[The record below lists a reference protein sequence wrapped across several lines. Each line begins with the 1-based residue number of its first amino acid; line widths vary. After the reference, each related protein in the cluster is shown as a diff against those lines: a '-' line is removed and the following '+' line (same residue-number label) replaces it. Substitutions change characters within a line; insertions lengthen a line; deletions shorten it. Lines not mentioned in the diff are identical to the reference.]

1 LTEVPEYLLERS
13 RERRRA
19 LGLSGGEGGEGE
31 AAAPAASTGDDA
43 GDAGAVAVAP
53 AASTAAPAEVVETAP
68 EPRAPDPPWVLA
80 ARSRHKIPMWVLPVL
95 FLLPIWGYVYVAFL
109 GTEAQAEGALVDG
122 AELYIT
128 QGCSGCH
135 GAGGG
140 GGVGYAFTDGELLLT
155 FPEIG
160 PMLDWVA
167 RASEGYGPGAVI
179 GDPNRPGGPHAVGD
193 LGEGAV
199 MPAFAEALTPA
210 QLYAVVRH
218 EREALGGEEL
228 SPEDVLARDE
238 TYEAL
243 EIAYGEETVAA
254 ALEAADLPLD
264 AEGINALIEAAVAGE
279 EGGGGGEGAE

>member
-19 LGLSGGEGGEGE
+19 LGLSGDEGGE
-31 AAAPAASTGDDA
+31 AAAPAAASAEDA
-43 GDAGAVAVAP
+43 GDGGAVAVAP
-53 AASTAAPAEVVETAP
+53 AAGEATPAEVIETVP

-80 ARSRHKIPMWVLPVL
+80 ARRRHKIPMWVMPVL

-109 GTEAQAEGALVDG
+109 GTEAEAEGALADG
-122 AELYIT
+122 AELYVT

-155 FPEIG
+155 FPEIE
-160 PMLDWVA
+160 PMIDWVA
-167 RASEGYGPGAVI
+167 RASEGYGAGSVI
-179 GDPNRPGGPHAVGD
+179 GDPNRPGGPHQVGD
-193 LGEGAV
+193 LGEGAT

-218 EREALGGEEL
+218 ERESLGGEEL
-228 SPEDVLARDE
+228 SPEDLLARDE
-238 TYEAL
+238 TFEAL
-243 EIAYGEETVAA
+243 ELAYGEETVAA

-264 AEGINALIEAAVAGE
+264 ADGINALFEAAVAGE
-279 EGGGGGEGAE
+279 GGEGGGE

>member
-1 LTEVPEYLLERS
+1 LTEVPDYLLERS

-19 LGLSGGEGGEGE
+19 LGLSGGEGGE
-31 AAAPAASTGDDA
+31 ASAPAAASAEDA

-53 AASTAAPAEVVETAP
+53 AAREASPAEVVEAAP

-80 ARSRHKIPMWVLPVL
+80 ARRRHKIPMWVMPVL

-109 GTEAQAEGALVDG
+109 GTEAEAEGALVDG
-122 AELYIT
+122 AELYVT

-167 RASEGYGPGAVI
+167 RATEGYGTGSVI
-179 GDPNRPGGPHAVGD
+179 GDPNRPGGPHLVGD

-199 MPAFAEALTPA
+199 MPDFADALTPA

-218 EREALGGEEL
+218 EREGLGGEEL
-228 SPEDVLARDE
+228 SPEDLLARDE
-238 TYEAL
+238 TFEAL
-243 EIAYGEETVAA
+243 EITYGEETVVA

-264 AEGINALIEAAVAGE
+264 ADGINALIEAAVAAQGE
-279 EGGGGGEGAE
+279 EGGEGGEGE